1 MNIGLILLAGGV
13 STRMNGQIPK
23 TFLEIKKKPLIQY
36 SLDVFNSIPLFTRAV
51 VVCLEEYT
59 HLFPKKTLFAKP
71 GPRRQDSVKNGLLA
85 LEKEID
91 LVMIHDGARPLI
103 KKNDIT
109 TLIELGKNAPAAALA
124 SPVKNSLKKVSSENK
139 VIESPS
145 RDALWEV
152 YTPQLIQKKL
162 LHEGFLH
169 AEKNN
174 LTVTDDLSL
183 VEALGYKPLLIPSSY
198 PNIKLTY
205 PSDLLL
211 IEALL

>member
-1 MNIGLILLAGGV
+1 MKIGLILLAGGV
-13 STRMNGQIPK
+13 SARMKGKVPK
-23 TFLEIKKKPLIQY
+23 TFLEIKKKPLIHY
-36 SLDVFNSIPLFTRAV
+36 SLDVFNSTSFFTAKV
-51 VVCLEEYT
+51 IVCLNDYF
-59 HLFPKKTLFAKP
+59 HFFPKKTLFAKP

-85 LEKEID
+85 LQKEVD

-103 KKNDIT
+103 KKTDLIS
-109 TLIELGKNAPAAALA
+109 LIELGKNHPAAALA
-124 SPVKNSLKKVSSENK
+124 SPVKNSLKKVSSENT

-145 RDALWEV
+145 RDDLWEV
-152 YTPQLIQKKL
+152 YTPQLVQKNL
-162 LHEGFLH
+162 LLEGFDY

-205 PSDLLL
+205 PRDLPL